1 MGDSMT
7 LYTKHP
13 NIRTLILLFT
23 YYVLLALTQTT
34 SAQDVSLA
42 TLRIPLLAQE
52 SDIVLAPVVYPTW
65 DVSHLGERI
74 GYLEMTAWFG
84 QGGNTVLA
92 GHATTPDLIPST
104 WYNLEMMEAGDAI
117 SVVADNIEYQYAVA
131 GIYRVAD
138 TDISL
143 VLPMNEE
150 RLTLMTCDVS
160 SWNGVTFTR
169 RIIVVALPTVR
180 IPLN

>member
-1 MGDSMT
+1 MS
-7 LYTKHP
+7 LYTKQ
-13 NIRTLILLFT
+13 
-23 YYVLLALTQTT
+23 LALRTVTLVFT
-34 SAQDVSLA
+34 LSFLFNPSLSVTAQDTSLA
-42 TLRIPLLAQE
+42 TIRIPLLAQE

-65 DVSHLGERI
+65 DVSHLDERI

-117 SVVADNIEYQYAVA
+117 SVVADNIEYQYVVA

-169 RIIVVALPTVR
+169 RIIVVALPTAR

>member
-1 MGDSMT
+1 MT
-7 LYTKHP
+7 LCYKLMRLCSV
-13 NIRTLILLFT
+13 IILLT
-23 YYVLLALTQTT
+23 VGLLINTAMA
-34 SAQDVSLA
+34 SAQDVALA
-42 TLRIPLLAQE
+42 TVHIPLLAQE
-52 SDIVLAPVVYPTW
+52 SDVVLAPVVYPTW

-92 GHATTPDLIPST
+92 GHSTTPDLIPST
-104 WYNLEMMEAGDAI
+104 WYNLDMMEAGDAL
-117 SVVADNIEYQYAVA
+117 SVVVGNMEYQYAVA

-143 VLPMNEE
+143 VLPMDHE

-169 RIIVVALPTVR
+169 RIIVVALPTALIR
-180 IPLN
+180 LS

>member
-1 MGDSMT
+1 MT
-7 LYTKHP
+7 LRYNQKQLHKVSCV
-13 NIRTLILLFT
+13 FT
-23 YYVLLALTQTT
+23 AVLVLLLSSFAVT
-34 SAQDVSLA
+34 AQDVSLA
-42 TLRIPLLAQE
+42 SIHIPLLAQNSE
-52 SDIVLAPVVYPTW
+52 IVLAPVVYPTW
-65 DVSHLGERI
+65 DVTHLGERI

-117 SVVADNIEYQYAVA
+117 SVITGNVEYQYAVA

-143 VLPMNEE
+143 VLPMDSE

-169 RIIVVALPTVR
+169 RIIVVALPTAR

>member
-1 MGDSMT
+1 MT
-7 LYTKHP
+7 LNSKWFD
-13 NIRTLILLFT
+13 IRSISILFT
-23 YYVLLALTQTT
+23 LALWLVCYPPVY
-34 SAQDVSLA
+34 AQEASLA
-42 TLRIPLLAQE
+42 QIRIPLLAQE
-52 SDIVLAPVVYPTW
+52 SDVILAPVVYPTW

-169 RIIVVALPTVR
+169 RIIVVALPTAR